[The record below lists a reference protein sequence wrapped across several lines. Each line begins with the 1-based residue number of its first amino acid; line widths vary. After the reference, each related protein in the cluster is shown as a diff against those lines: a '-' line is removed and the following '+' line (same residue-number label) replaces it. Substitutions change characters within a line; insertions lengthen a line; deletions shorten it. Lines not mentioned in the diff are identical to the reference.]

1 MAMFQSE
8 GHDMLLG
15 LTRQL
20 DLTWPI
26 LILRS
31 LWVELGFGP

>member
-1 MAMFQSE
+1 MALVQRG

-20 DLTWPI
+20 DPTWPI
-26 LILRS
+26 PILMS
-31 LWVELGFGP
+31 LDVELGFQS